1 MQAIEVCLRASCPA
15 LESLAAQA
23 AQYLEAARA
32 SSTRKSYAADIRDF
46 EAFCTAYGPPF
57 LPSTPETV
65 ALYLTHLASRAAVST
80 CRRRLAAIT
89 YVHRQKGLD
98 SPATPRKHFVLRE
111 VLAGITRTIGVCEHG
126 ARPILADAIRQIIGA
141 CPESLLGARDRALLL
156 LGFAAGARANELVSI
171 LEVRDLTFANPG
183 LYIRLRWSKN
193 DQQRAGR
200 SRVPPGGTS
209 RRAFWLRAALR
220 PRTSRSAR
228 SHTQASLPAFARPRP
243 VPTGRALCHR
253 EQIEFW
259 FARYGEDANWLLE
272 TGEESGVVS
281 LQIDLRLARQSLAY
295 LAGDDPAWQRGLRFT
310 AGRRWHV
317 LFEYAS
323 GLPQFRGYPGLFLH
337 AGDSILVPPS
347 RTPSGIELVYADPHA
362 PLLSADWLRRAGKT

>member
-1 MQAIEVCLRASCPA
+1 MQAIEVCLRAPCPA

-46 EAFCTAYGPPF
+46 EAFCTAYGLPF

-111 VLAGITRTIGVCEHG
+111 VLAGITRTIGVCEQG

-171 LEVRDLTFANPG
+171 LEVQDLTFANPG

-193 DQQRAGR
+193 DQQKAGRTIAVPLGEHPETCPVSALRSWLAAAGITEGPVFRAVSRHGKISPHALSARAVSMILKKAAQRAGIDP
-200 SRVPPGGTS
+200 SQISPHG
-209 RRAFWLRAALR
+209 LRAGMVTQAAINGAEERDIAKISGHRSIAVLR
-220 PRTSRSAR
+220 RYVRDANLFRNNASAR
-228 SHTQASLPAFARPRP
+228 L
-243 VPTGRALCHR
+243 
-253 EQIEFW
+253 
-259 FARYGEDANWLLE
+259 
-272 TGEESGVVS
+272 
-281 LQIDLRLARQSLAY
+281 
-295 LAGDDPAWQRGLRFT
+295 GL
-310 AGRRWHV
+310 
-317 LFEYAS
+317 
-323 GLPQFRGYPGLFLH
+323 
-337 AGDSILVPPS
+337 
-347 RTPSGIELVYADPHA
+347 
-362 PLLSADWLRRAGKT
+362 